1 MRRMLLVSLV
11 LSAAMAGSALAQN
24 FSSVEERMT
33 EAEFKAAG
41 LDKLSPEELA
51 ALNAFIAA
59 ETGKVASTL
68 PAATPVADNRGFNN
82 RTGPDGAPKRVKAST
97 RSIRAGLV
105 VKPVKRKYAYTRR
118 VKNGEK
124 VLTIPKVE
132 IAPSCP
138 LLHPQQL
145 QLQQPLAINAPTP
158 RPAPSSPCRHQ
169 MPTTSTTPPPPT
181 RA

>member
-11 LSAAMAGSALAQN
+11 LSAALAGSALAQS

-68 PAATPVADNRGFNN
+68 PAATPVADNRGFNQPS
-82 RTGPDGAPKRVKAST
+82 GPDGAIYSSISGEFRGWSQGSRFTLDNGQVWQVADSTARLRVKMQDPKVIIEPGALGAWFMKVEGYNA
-97 RSIRAGLV
+97 RAG
-105 VKPVKRKYAYTRR
+105 VKRLK
-118 VKNGEK
+118 
-124 VLTIPKVE
+124 
-132 IAPSCP
+132 
-138 LLHPQQL
+138 
-145 QLQQPLAINAPTP
+145 
-158 RPAPSSPCRHQ
+158 
-169 MPTTSTTPPPPT
+169 
-181 RA
+181 

>member
-11 LSAAMAGSALAQN
+11 LSAALAGSALAQS

-68 PAATPVADNRGFNN
+68 PAATPVADNRGFS
-82 RTGPDGAPKRVKAST
+82 RPSGPDGAISSSISGEFRGWSQGSRFTLDNGQVWQVADSTARLRVKIEDPKVIIEPGALGAWFMKVEGYNA
-97 RSIRAGLV
+97 RAA
-105 VKPVKRKYAYTRR
+105 VKRLK
-118 VKNGEK
+118 
-124 VLTIPKVE
+124 
-132 IAPSCP
+132 
-138 LLHPQQL
+138 
-145 QLQQPLAINAPTP
+145 
-158 RPAPSSPCRHQ
+158 
-169 MPTTSTTPPPPT
+169 
-181 RA
+181 

>member
-11 LSAAMAGSALAQN
+11 LSAAMAGSALAQS

-68 PAATPVADNRGFNN
+68 PAATPAVDNRGFNN
-82 RTGPDGAPKRVKAST
+82 RTGPDGAIYSSISGEFRGWSQGSRFTLDNGQVWQVADSTARLRVKMEDPKITIEPGALGAWYMKVDGYNA
-97 RSIRAGLV
+97 RAA
-105 VKPVKRKYAYTRR
+105 VKRIK
-118 VKNGEK
+118 
-124 VLTIPKVE
+124 
-132 IAPSCP
+132 
-138 LLHPQQL
+138 
-145 QLQQPLAINAPTP
+145 
-158 RPAPSSPCRHQ
+158 
-169 MPTTSTTPPPPT
+169 
-181 RA
+181 

>member
-11 LSAAMAGSALAQN
+11 LSAAMAGSVLAQS

-82 RTGPDGAPKRVKAST
+82 RTGPDGSIYSSISGEFRGWSQGSRFTLDNGQVWQVADSTARLRVKMEDPKVIIEPGALGAWYMKVEGYNA
-97 RSIRAGLV
+97 RAA
-105 VKPVKRKYAYTRR
+105 VKRIK
-118 VKNGEK
+118 
-124 VLTIPKVE
+124 
-132 IAPSCP
+132 
-138 LLHPQQL
+138 
-145 QLQQPLAINAPTP
+145 
-158 RPAPSSPCRHQ
+158 
-169 MPTTSTTPPPPT
+169 
-181 RA
+181 